1 MKDERLA
8 SKVEGKT
15 NFSMRLKQFDGLTRL
30 TVTLS
35 YFTTDLRHSVSDL
48 AQHEQGCFRASLCCD
63 GVSWGRDPESGTVD
77 PRETCRCHIGYKLC
91 VKTIW
96 ARIAEQT
103 KKRTTDRFGAL
114 RGRLVAQC

>member
-35 YFTTDLRHSVSDL
+35 YFTTDLRLWVPLPQLEIQS
-48 AQHEQGCFRASLCCD
+48 C
-63 GVSWGRDPESGTVD
+63 GVLF
-77 PRETCRCHIGYKLC
+77 CH
-91 VKTIW
+91 VNV
-96 ARIAEQT
+96 
-103 KKRTTDRFGAL
+103 
-114 RGRLVAQC
+114 RLVVR